1 MALGAIESGFESQEA
16 YHGHTGEHRLPFLL
30 SENRARMVQVVLG
43 EAMLDKTASDSSQRI
58 LEHPRTIW
66 ETDGFGSA
74 SGLAQKLFL
83 RFGDFF
89 LDAGADS

>member
-1 MALGAIESGFESQEA
+1 MDIQGSIM
-16 YHGHTGEHRLPFLL
+16 LPFLL

-43 EAMLDKTASDSSQRI
+43 EAMLDKTASLSSQRI

-74 SGLAQKLFL
+74 SSFAQKLFL

-89 LDAGADS
+89 LDTGADS